1 MKRKNL
7 KRPAFIL
14 ALLFTVIFTL
24 SACSP
29 QQKAGTKI
37 PVRVLILPK
46 FEVGGM
52 SGDYPGEAQ
61 DFYEGYL
68 DGGKVY
74 DIKGLTGSE
83 KLYYKNGIA
92 LFLLGEGK
100 VAAALNTSA
109 VLSDERFDFSRAYI
123 LSTGCGGTTEGYGT
137 FGDVFVISAAADYD
151 LGHQADPREMGRG
164 SETTWFHDESFD
176 PAAFV
181 RLDRNLTDRVFRMVE
196 NVSLDTTEKTLEFVK
211 KEYPEEAWAQRP
223 PRVMRGTSVSG
234 DNYWK
239 GVYDHQ
245 NALLIT
251 ETYNCPDPFAITE
264 MEDVAVGLAVKRF
277 GMLDRLIV
285 LRAAVNLDVFP
296 AGVTPEM
303 LWGAEEQHIA
313 SINSIESVDIFETA
327 MKNCFKVGKVL
338 IDAILEGKL

>member
-1 MKRKNL
+1 
-7 KRPAFIL
+7 
-14 ALLFTVIFTL
+14 
-24 SACSP
+24 
-29 QQKAGTKI
+29 
-37 PVRVLILPK
+37 
-46 FEVGGM
+46 M

-61 DFYEGYL
+61 DFYAGYL

-83 KLYYKNGIA
+83 KLYYKNGVA

-123 LSTGCGGTTEGYGT
+123 LSTGCGGAAEGYGT
-137 FGDVFVISAAADYD
+137 FGEVFVITAAVDYD
-151 LGHQADPREMGRG
+151 LGHHADPREMGRDA
-164 SETTWFHDESFD
+164 ETTWFHDESFD
-176 PAAFV
+176 PGAV
-181 RLDRNLTDRVFRMVE
+181 VHLDRNLTDRVFGMVE
-196 NVSLDTTEKTLEFVK
+196 NVPLDTTEKTMEFIR
-211 KEYPEEAWAQRP
+211 KEYLEEAWAQRQP
-223 PRVMRGTSVSG
+223 QVMKGTAVSG

-239 GVYDHQ
+239 GAYDHQ

-251 ETYNCPDPFAITE
+251 ESYNCPDPYAITE

-303 LWGAEEQHIA
+303 LWGDEEQHIA